1 MMLLSAIAAVLLAV
15 VAKRR
20 IGAARPKNRARPDT
34 PHAEA
39 QEAPA
44 AGTIEGKEYE
54 TYVLRSKILQPAAQ
68 QVERVQSDGYGT
80 DV

>member
-1 MMLLSAIAAVLLAV
+1 MFC
-15 VAKRR
+15 
-20 IGAARPKNRARPDT
+20 GATSFNQSLNKWDVSKVTDMDFMFDDASSFNQPLDDWNVS
-34 PHAEA
+34 
-39 QEAPA
+39 
-44 AGTIEGKEYE
+44 KEYE